1 MNHKSCAPP
10 AAASRGPVSQVRVTQ
25 SQSPRAPVSG
35 TRVSRGPKLNG
46 FTLLEL
52 LIVIGIIGVISAL
65 GFNTLATYR
74 QTQRLNQSRSEVVV
88 ALERA
93 RQYTRRYNVT
103 YTVKFNTDG
112 TYVSSASDAAGAAL
126 TQLAGPPI
134 TVLPQVSGKI
144 SSDMTFTT
152 NADGTAKNLVVFQ
165 APFGRLNATSKGC
178 VGLTLT
184 IGSKKL
190 GTETHVLSA
199 TGKVMPRVIN
209 QNQTAALCP

>member
-1 MNHKSCAPP
+1 MNRNVRSLKS
-10 AAASRGPVSQVRVTQ
+10 SRFT
-25 SQSPRAPVSG
+25 A
-35 TRVSRGPKLNG
+35 G

-65 GFNTLATYR
+65 GFNAFTTYR
-74 QTQRLNQSRSEVVV
+74 QTQRLNQTRSEVVV

-112 TYVSSASDAAGAAL
+112 TYVSTTNNAAGTVL

-134 TVLPQVSGKI
+134 TVLPKVSGKI
-144 SSDMTFTT
+144 SSDMSFTT
-152 NADGTAKNLVVFQ
+152 NADGTAKNLVVFR

-178 VGLTLT
+178 IGLTLT

-199 TGKVMPRVIN
+199 TGKVMPRKIN